1 MNEVK
6 EKDPKKAG
14 LFKKWFDNPNEFI
27 TAMLLGN
34 NIVNT
39 GATALATAV
48 ALGVLNKMNISGNQ
62 ALMIITVIMTVLIL
76 IFGEITPKIIAKTYS
91 YQIAKNVIFIVNAVR
106 VI

>member
-27 TAMLLGN
+27 TAMLMGN

-39 GATALATAV
+39 GATVLAN
-48 ALGVLNKMNISGNQ
+48 VLTLWVFNKMNIIRNKETK
-62 ALMIITVIMTVLIL
+62 IRTVIMTVLIL
-76 IFGEITPKIIAKTYS
+76 IFAEITPKIIAKTYP
-91 YQIAKNVIFIVNAVR
+91 
-106 VI
+106 

>member
-76 IFGEITPKIIAKTYS
+76 IFGEITPKIIAKT
-91 YQIAKNVIFIVNAVR
+91 
-106 VI
+106 